1 MKRIL
6 QTWNMGAKRVK
17 GITSHR
23 SLDSKVFVKYN
34 GGLGVTKPLKELL
47 QTALEQYDQEDIIS
61 AINNYFHILTNSNY
75 FFEMRYKGL
84 GQFIHA
90 GLNSKGGFVKFL
102 DKNQPYKRF
111 RKKSSSIY
119 FNVKQSFSPLTTQ
132 PCLDGYDEE
141 RRLYYGFSI
150 EEITATTQEF
160 LDDVE
165 YRIDTEIIGKKPGYF
180 YELELGIAYLLFTKM
195 TNPKPDLLRKFFS
208 AWKVEKE
215 KVDLSRWND

>member
-1 MKRIL
+1 MMEILQVWNTRAKRI
-6 QTWNMGAKRVK
+6 K
-17 GITSHR
+17 GISTHKSTS
-23 SLDSKVFVKYN
+23 SKVFVKYN
-34 GGLGVTKPLKELL
+34 SGFSVTKPLKELL
-47 QTALEQYDQEDIIS
+47 QKALEQYDQKDIIS
-61 AINNYFHILTNSNY
+61 AINNYFSILTNSNY

-111 RKKSSSIY
+111 KKKSSSVY
-119 FNVKQSFSPLTTQ
+119 FNVKQSFTPLTTQ

-141 RRLYYGFSI
+141 RRLYYGFPI
-150 EEITATTQEF
+150 EEITAITQEF

-165 YRIDTEIIGKKPGYF
+165 HRIDAGIVGKKPGYF

-208 AWKVEKE
+208 VWEVEKE
-215 KVDLSRWND
+215 NVNLSGWND